1 MKAMRLTGLMRKE
14 VYEILRD
21 PSSIAIAF
29 VLPLVLLLIFGYGV
43 SLDARQISIAVVV
56 DNPTQLTASFLA
68 ELQRSPWFRPATYP
82 NEARAEQALMD
93 GRANAIVW
101 LRSDFTRLSYS
112 SGSAPIHLTVNGVD
126 ANQARIIENYVN
138 GAWLVWLQQEATR
151 QGAHLAAPVVADA
164 RVWFNPALR
173 SRDYLIPGL
182 IAIIMTLIGALLTAL
197 VVAREWERGT
207 MEGIMVT
214 PVAKTEILLGKLI
227 PYFVMGMG
235 GMIMSTAMAV
245 FLFGVP
251 LRGSLLVLFGTALFL
266 LTALGMGLVISV
278 LARSQFV
285 AAMVAIVTTF
295 LPAFILSGFLFDI
308 RSMPGIIQVLTHII
322 AARYFVTL
330 LQTLFL
336 AGDIWP
342 VILRNVWHGHPV
354 CLFSRH
360 RTAAFSQEVGLMRLV
375 LQRVIALAIKELLSL
390 LRDPASRAVLI
401 GPPIIQLVVFGYAAT
416 FDLKHVPFVV
426 YNQDQ
431 GRLSRDF
438 IARFA
443 GSPSFDLVRIVHS
456 QDALAQAID
465 ESRR

>member
-1 MKAMRLTGLMRKE
+1 MKIMRLTGLMRKE
-14 VYEILRD
+14 VYEIVRD

-43 SLDARQISIAVVV
+43 SLDARSILVAEVV
-56 DNPTQLTASFLA
+56 DHPTPLTASFLA
-68 ELQRSPWFRPATYP
+68 ELQRSPWFHPTVYP
-82 NEARAEQALMD
+82 DQSSAEQALMNGHAD
-93 GRANAIVW
+93 AILW

-112 SGSAPIHLTVNGVD
+112 AGGAPIHLTVNGVD

-138 GAWLVWLQQEATR
+138 GTWLLWLQQEATR
-151 QGAHLAAPVVADA
+151 QGTHLKMPVVADA

-197 VVAREWERGT
+197 VIAREWERGT

-214 PVAKTEILLGKLI
+214 PVATTEILLGKLI

-235 GMIMSTAMAV
+235 GMMMSTAMAV

-251 LRGSLLVLFGTALFL
+251 LRGSLLVLFGTAALFL

-285 AAMVAIVTTF
+285 AAMIAIITTF

-308 RSMPGIIQVLTHII
+308 RSMPQIIQILTHIV
-322 AARYFVTL
+322 AARYFVTM
-330 LQTLFL
+330 LQSSFL

-342 VILRNVWHGHPV
+342 VILPN
-354 CLFSRH
+354 
-360 RTAAFSQEVGLMRLV
+360 AFGMAILCVVFLG
-375 LQRVIALAIKELLSL
+375 IAL
-390 LRDPASRAVLI
+390 LR
-401 GPPIIQLVVFGYAAT
+401 FH
-416 FDLKHVPFVV
+416 K
-426 YNQDQ
+426 
-431 GRLSRDF
+431 RLD
-438 IARFA
+438 
-443 GSPSFDLVRIVHS
+443 
-456 QDALAQAID
+456 
-465 ESRR
+465 